1 MDAATLDLLMRFVH
15 TGGQGAL
22 IVLVWVGA
30 KIAGRAQDAHRTLER
45 IERALIEDRATNS
58 AAHVASNEKLDS
70 IHSDLMALPLQMAR
84 QKRINE

>member
-1 MDAATLDLLMRFVH
+1 MDAATLDLLMRLVH

-30 KIAGRAQDAHRTLER
+30 RIAGRAQDAHRTLER
-45 IERALIEDRATNS
+45 IERALIEDRATNA

-70 IHSDLMALPLQMAR
+70 IHSDLMSLPMQIVRHRRM
-84 QKRINE
+84 NE